1 MKITRKSILKLDKV
15 EVAKVLEPI
24 IWCSNEDLDKAMQ
37 FIGKE
42 VVAWYAL
49 GVITDEQRAVLTKY
63 KEYRKAKEVERL
75 EKYLSEK
82 MIVLEQELDWVNLFQ
97 CNKMLWRVIVASVK
111 EESKWWI
118 TTKKANGDILEIYK
132 DLTPK
137 AYAYATSSYQEYV
150 VE

>member
-1 MKITRKSILKLDKV
+1 MKITRKTILKLDKE
-15 EVAKVLEPI
+15 EVAKVLESI
-24 IWCSNEDLDKAMQ
+24 VWCSNEDLDKAMQ

-49 GVITDEQRAVLTKY
+49 GVITDEQREILTKY
-63 KEYRKAKEVERL
+63 KEYRKSKEVERL
-75 EKYLSEK
+75 EKQLSEK
-82 MIVLEQELDWVNLFQ
+82 MIVLEQELDGVNLFQ
-97 CNKMLWRVIVASVK
+97 CNVMLWRVIVASVK
-111 EESKWWI
+111 EESKWWV

-137 AYAYATSSYQEYV
+137 AYHYATNKYQEYV